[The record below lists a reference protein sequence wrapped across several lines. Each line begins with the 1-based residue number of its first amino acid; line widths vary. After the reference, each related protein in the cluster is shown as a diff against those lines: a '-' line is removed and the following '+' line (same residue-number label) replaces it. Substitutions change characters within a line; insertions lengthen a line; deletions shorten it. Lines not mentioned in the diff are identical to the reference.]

1 MAILVYGRLMTAEDE
16 VPGAAVTAA
25 EIARLAGVT
34 RAAVSNW
41 RRRRSDFPAP
51 VGGTSAS
58 PLFSLAEVRQW
69 LEGQREGREVSGEV
83 RLWQA
88 LRGTYGEEM
97 VRALAAVGNYL
108 RGDAEQLTDQTAREA
123 VDRLVVDRTPTE
135 VMDALIARLLESTAR
150 AALDGVSTLRLARA
164 VREFAGETSGT
175 VFDPACGIG
184 TLLVAVGGGAVQ
196 SRLGQDTHADATRVA
211 QVRAAL
217 AATGA
222 AAPVQVVAGDSLRA
236 DAFPDLRA
244 DLVVCEPPTAVAD
257 WGREQLLID
266 PRWEAGVPSRGESE
280 LAWLQHCYHHTAP
293 GGRAVVVLPASVA
306 HRRSGRRIRAEL
318 VRRGCV
324 AAVVA
329 LPPGLAASHAL
340 PLHLWLLSRPLVP
353 GQTTGS
359 VRMVDLSANSPD
371 GPWEPQSH
379 QEAEV
384 PLIDLLDDEVDLT
397 PSRYVRE
404 PEPDYAVEY
413 ARLRED
419 LDTRLSRLRAL
430 LPKLPPRGRADGL
443 DNGVPLTVS
452 DLLAAGLVRLDG
464 DELIS
469 ASDQL
474 DPDYVRGFA
483 SSAANTRR
491 STSSSGTFRADLQAA
506 RLPRMDVE
514 RQHRYGD
521 AFRSLGAF
529 ERELAELASMGDRAA
544 RLARDGLTG
553 GALDPPPTRDGGNAE
568 HQSTKTDGGAA
579 VGREDRTL

>member
-1 MAILVYGRLMTAEDE
+1 MIGGNE
-16 VPGAAVTAA
+16 AADATVTAA

-51 VGGTSAS
+51 VGGTSVS
-58 PLFSLAEVRQW
+58 PLFSLTEVRQW
-69 LEGQREGREVSGEV
+69 LDGQRDGREVSGEV

-88 LRGTYGEEM
+88 LRGAYGEDM
-97 VRALAAVGNYL
+97 AGALAAVGEYL
-108 RGDAEQLTDQTAREA
+108 RGNAEDLADQAAREA
-123 VDRLVVDRTPTE
+123 ADGLVADRRPTE
-135 VMDALIARLLESTAR
+135 VMDALVARLLDSTAR
-150 AALDGVSTLRLARA
+150 AALDGASTLRLARV

-184 TLLVAVGGGAVQ
+184 SLLVAVGGSAVQ
-196 SRLGQDTHADATRVA
+196 SRLGQDTQADAARVA

-217 AATGA
+217 AAPGTA
-222 AAPVQVVAGDSLRA
+222 VPVQVVAGDSLRA

-257 WGREQLLID
+257 WGREQLLVD

-280 LAWLQHCYHHTAP
+280 LAWLQHCYHHTTP

-324 AAVVA
+324 TAVVA

-340 PLHLWLLSRPLVP
+340 PLHLWLLSRPSSP
-353 GQTTGS
+353 GRAAGT

-371 GPWEPQSH
+371 GPWDPQPH
-379 QEAEV
+379 QEVEV
-384 PLIDLLDDEVDLT
+384 QLIDLLDNEVDLT

-413 ARLRED
+413 AKLRED
-419 LDTRLSRLRAL
+419 LDTRLRRLRVL
-430 LPKLPPRGRADGL
+430 LPELPPRGRADAL
-443 DNGVPLTVS
+443 DDGVPVAVS
-452 DLLAAGLVRLDG
+452 DLLAAGLVSLDG
-464 DELIS
+464 DELTS
-469 ASDQL
+469 VSDQL

-483 SSAANTRR
+483 GSAANVRR
-491 STSSSGTFRADLQAA
+491 STSSSGTFRAELQAA

-514 RQHRYGD
+514 RQRRYGD

-553 GALDPPPTRDGGNAE
+553 GALDPPATRDGGNAE
-568 HQSTKTDGGAA
+568 HQGTTTDGDAA
-579 VGREDRTL
+579 VGREDKTL

>member
-1 MAILVYGRLMTAEDE
+1 MTGGNEAPD
-16 VPGAAVTAA
+16 ATATAA
-25 EIARLAGVT
+25 EIARWAGVT

-88 LRGTYGEEM
+88 LRGVYGEEM
-97 VRALAAVGNYL
+97 AGALAAVGEYL
-108 RGDAEQLTDQTAREA
+108 RGDAEDLADQVAREA
-123 VDRLVVDRTPTE
+123 ADGLVADRTPTE
-135 VMDALIARLLESTAR
+135 VMDALVARLLDSTAR
-150 AALDGVSTLRLARA
+150 AALDGASTLQLARA
-164 VREFAGETSGT
+164 VREFAGETAGT

-184 TLLVAVGGGAVQ
+184 SLLVAVGGGAVQ
-196 SRLGQDTHADATRVA
+196 SRLGQDTQADAARVA

-217 AATGA
+217 VATGT

-257 WGREQLLID
+257 WGREQLLVD

-324 AAVVA
+324 TAVVA

-340 PLHLWLLSRPLVP
+340 PLHLWLLSRPSSP
-353 GQTTGS
+353 GRAAGT
-359 VRMVDLSANSPD
+359 VRMVDLTANSPD
-371 GPWEPQSH
+371 GPWDPQPH

-384 PLIDLLDDEVDLT
+384 QLIDLLDNEVDLT

-413 ARLRED
+413 AKLRED
-419 LDTRLSRLRAL
+419 LDTRLRRLRVL
-430 LPKLPPRGRADGL
+430 LPELPPRGRADAL
-443 DNGVPLTVS
+443 DDGVPVAVS
-452 DLLAAGLVRLDG
+452 DLLAAGLVSLDG
-464 DELIS
+464 DELTS
-469 ASDQL
+469 VSDQL

-483 SSAANTRR
+483 SSAANVRR
-491 STSSSGTFRADLQAA
+491 STSSSGTFRAELQAA

-514 RQHRYGD
+514 RQRRYGD

-544 RLARDGLTG
+544 QLARDGLTG
-553 GALDPPPTRDGGNAE
+553 GALDPPATRDGGNSE
-568 HQSTKTDGGAA
+568 HQSTTIDGDAA

>member
-1 MAILVYGRLMTAEDE
+1 MTGGNEAPD
-16 VPGAAVTAA
+16 ATATAA

-69 LEGQREGREVSGEV
+69 LDGQRDGREVSGEV

-88 LRGTYGEEM
+88 LRGAYGEEM
-97 VRALAAVGNYL
+97 AGALAALGEYL
-108 RGDAEQLTDQTAREA
+108 RGDAEDLADQAAREA
-123 VDRLVVDRTPTE
+123 VDGLVADRTPAE
-135 VMDALIARLLESTAR
+135 VMDALVARLLESTAR
-150 AALDGVSTLRLARA
+150 AALDGASTLRLARA
-164 VREFAGETSGT
+164 VREFAGEISGT

-184 TLLVAVGGGAVQ
+184 SLLVAVGGGAVQ
-196 SRLGQDTHADATRVA
+196 SRLGQDTQADAARVA

-217 AATGA
+217 AAAGTA
-222 AAPVQVVAGDSLRA
+222 VPVQVVAGDSLRA

-257 WGREQLLID
+257 WGREQLLVD

-340 PLHLWLLSRPLVP
+340 PLHLWLLSRPSAP
-353 GQTTGS
+353 GRVMGT

-371 GPWEPQSH
+371 GPWEPQPH

-384 PLIDLLDDEVDLT
+384 PLIDLLDSEVDLT
-397 PSRYVRE
+397 PGRYVRE
-404 PEPDYAVEY
+404 PEPDYVVEY
-413 ARLRED
+413 AKVRED
-419 LDTRLSRLRAL
+419 LDTRLRRLRAL
-430 LPKLPPRGRADGL
+430 LPELPPRGRADAL
-443 DNGVPLTVS
+443 DDGVPVAVS
-452 DLLAAGLVRLDG
+452 DLLAAGLVSLDG

-469 ASDQL
+469 VSDQL

-483 SSAANTRR
+483 SSAANVRR

-514 RQHRYGD
+514 RQRRYGD

-529 ERELAELASMGDRAA
+529 ERELAELASIGDRAA

-553 GALDPPPTRDGGNAE
+553 GALDPPPARNDGNAE
-568 HQSTKTDGGAA
+568 HQGMTNDGDAA

>member
-1 MAILVYGRLMTAEDE
+1 MAGGNE
-16 VPGAAVTAA
+16 VSDTKVTAA

-41 RRRRSDFPAP
+41 RRRRPDFPEP

-58 PLFSLAEVRQW
+58 PLYSLAEMRQW
-69 LEGQREGREVSGEV
+69 LEKQRDGRELTGEV

-88 LRGTYGEEM
+88 LRGTYGEMM
-97 VRALAAVGNYL
+97 VKALAAVGDYL
-108 RGDAEQLTDQTAREA
+108 RGVPGELTDQTAREA
-123 VDRLVVDRTPTE
+123 VDGLVADRKPTD
-135 VMDALIARLLESTAR
+135 VMDALVARLLESTAR
-150 AALDGVSTLRLARA
+150 AELDGASTLRLARA

-184 TLLVAVGGGAVQ
+184 SLLVAAGGGAVG
-196 SRLGQDTHADATRVA
+196 SRQGQDMQVDATRVA
-211 QVRAAL
+211 RVRATL
-217 AATGA
+217 AATGVSS
-222 AAPVQVVAGDSLRA
+222 VQIVEGDSLRE

-293 GGRAVVVLPASVA
+293 GGRAVIALPASVA

-324 AAVVA
+324 AALVA

-340 PLHLWLLSRPLVP
+340 PLHLWLLSRPSGP
-353 GQTTGS
+353 GRGTGT
-359 VRMVDLSANSPD
+359 VRMVDLSANSLD
-371 GPWEPQSH
+371 GPWKPQPY

-384 PLIDLLDDEVDLT
+384 PLIDLLDSEVDLT

-404 PEPDYAVEY
+404 PEPDYAMEY
-413 ARLRED
+413 AALREE
-419 LDTRLSRLRAL
+419 LDARLSHLQAL
-430 LPKLPPRGRADGL
+430 LPELLPRGEANSL
-443 DNGVPLTVS
+443 DDGVPVAVS

-464 DELIS
+464 EELTS
-469 ASDQL
+469 LSDQL

-483 SSAANTRR
+483 SSAANARR
-491 STSSSGTFRADLQAA
+491 STSSSGTFRADVQAA
-506 RLPRMDVE
+506 RLPRMDIE

-529 ERELAELASMGDRAA
+529 ERELAELAMMGSRAA

-553 GALDPPPTRDGGNAE
+553 GALNPPPTQGSGDAE
-568 HQSTKTDGGAA
+568 HQGTATDGDAA
-579 VGREDRTL
+579 VGREDRTR

>member
-1 MAILVYGRLMTAEDE
+1 MTAEDE
-16 VPGAAVTAA
+16 APGAAVTAA
-25 EIARLAGVT
+25 EIARMAGVT

-41 RRRRSDFPAP
+41 RRRRPDFPAP

-58 PLFSLAEVRQW
+58 PLFSLTEARKW
-69 LEGQREGREVSGEV
+69 LDGQRDGREVGEEV

-88 LRGTYGEEM
+88 LRGAYGEDM
-97 VRALAAVGNYL
+97 VRALAAVGDHL
-108 RGDAEQLTDQTAREA
+108 RGDEEGLTDQAARA
-123 VDRLVVDRTPTE
+123 AVAGLLVDRKPTE
-135 VMDALIARLLESTAR
+135 VMDALVARLLESTAR
-150 AALDGVSTLRLARA
+150 AALDGASTSRLARA
-164 VREFAGETSGT
+164 VREFAGETSGA
-175 VFDPACGIG
+175 VFDPACGMG
-184 TLLVAVGGGAVQ
+184 SLLVAVGGAAVGR
-196 SRLGQDTHADATRVA
+196 RLGQDTHGDAARVA
-211 QVRAAL
+211 RVRAAL
-217 AATGA
+217 AAAGP
-222 AAPVQVVAGDSLRA
+222 AAPVQVVAGDALRA

-257 WGREQLLID
+257 WGREELLVD

-318 VRRGCV
+318 LRRGCV

-340 PLHLWLLSRPLVP
+340 PLHLWLLSRPSGP
-353 GQTTGS
+353 GRAAGT

-379 QEAEV
+379 QEARV

-397 PSRYVRE
+397 PGRHVRE

-413 ARLRED
+413 AKLRAD

-430 LPKLPPRGRADGL
+430 LPELPPRGRADGL
-443 DNGVPLTVS
+443 DDGVPVAVS
-452 DLLAAGLVRLDG
+452 DLLAAGLVSLDG
-464 DELIS
+464 DELTS
-469 ASDQL
+469 VSDQL

-483 SSAANTRR
+483 GSAANARR
-491 STSSSGTFRADLQAA
+491 GTSSSGTFRADVRAA

-529 ERELAELASMGDRAA
+529 ERELAELARTGERAA

-553 GALDPPPTRDGGNAE
+553 GALDPPTRDGGDAE
-568 HQSTKTDGGAA
+568 HRGRTADGDAA

>member
-1 MAILVYGRLMTAEDE
+1 MTVGNEAPD
-16 VPGAAVTAA
+16 ATATAA

-41 RRRRSDFPAP
+41 RRRRSDFPTP

-69 LEGQREGREVSGEV
+69 LEGQRGGPEVSGEV

-88 LRGTYGEEM
+88 LRGAYGEEM
-97 VRALAAVGNYL
+97 AGALAALGEYL
-108 RGDAEQLTDQTAREA
+108 RGDAEDLADQAAREA
-123 VDRLVVDRTPTE
+123 VDRLVAVRTPTE
-135 VMDALIARLLESTAR
+135 VMDALVARLLESTAR
-150 AALDGVSTLRLARA
+150 AALDGASTLRLARA

-184 TLLVAVGGGAVQ
+184 SLLVAVGGGAVRG
-196 SRLGQDTHADATRVA
+196 RLGQDTQADAARVA

-222 AAPVQVVAGDSLRA
+222 AAPLQVVVGDSLRA

-318 VRRGCV
+318 LRRGCV
-324 AAVVA
+324 TAVVA

-340 PLHLWLLSRPLVP
+340 PLHLWLLARPSIP
-353 GQTTGS
+353 GRAAGTI
-359 VRMVDLSANSPD
+359 RMVDLSTNSPD
-371 GPWEPQSH
+371 GPWDPQPH
-379 QEAEV
+379 QETEV
-384 PLIDLLDDEVDLT
+384 PLIDLLDNEVDLT

-413 ARLRED
+413 AKLRED

-430 LPKLPPRGRADGL
+430 LPELPPRGRADAL
-443 DNGVPLTVS
+443 DDGVPVAVS
-452 DLLAAGLVRLDG
+452 DLLAAGLVSLDG

-469 ASDQL
+469 VSDQL

-483 SSAANTRR
+483 SSAANVRR

-529 ERELAELASMGDRAA
+529 EHELAELAKMGDRAA

-553 GALDPPPTRDGGNAE
+553 GALDPPPTRVGGNAE
-568 HQSTKTDGGAA
+568 HQSTTTDGDAA

>member
-1 MAILVYGRLMTAEDE
+1 MIGEDE
-16 VPGAAVTAA
+16 VPAVTATAA

-97 VRALAAVGNYL
+97 VRALAAVGDHL
-108 RGDAEQLTDQTAREA
+108 GGGLGELTDQGAREA
-123 VDRLVVDRTPTE
+123 ADGLVADRMPTE
-135 VMDALIARLLESTAR
+135 VMDALVARLLESTTR
-150 AALDGVSTLRLARA
+150 AALDGASTLRLARA

-184 TLLVAVGGGAVQ
+184 SLLVGAGGDAVG

-211 QVRAAL
+211 RVRAAL
-217 AATGA
+217 AATRA
-222 AAPVQVVAGDSLRA
+222 AAPVEIVAGDSLRA

-293 GGRAVVVLPASVA
+293 GGRAVVALPASVA

-329 LPPGLAASHAL
+329 LPPGLAASHAF
-340 PLHLWLLSRPLVP
+340 PLHLWLLSRPP
-353 GQTTGS
+353 GPGRATGT
-359 VRMVDLSANSPD
+359 VRMVDLSTNSPD
-371 GPWEPQSH
+371 GPWEPQPH
-379 QEAEV
+379 QEVEV
-384 PLIDLLDDEVDLT
+384 PLIDLLDNEVDLT

-413 ARLRED
+413 ATLRED
-419 LDTRLSRLRAL
+419 LDMRLSRLQAL
-430 LPKLPPRGRADGL
+430 LPELPPRGGADGL
-443 DNGVPLTVS
+443 DDGVPVAVS
-452 DLLAAGLVRLDG
+452 DLLAAGLVSLDG
-464 DELIS
+464 EELTS
-469 ASDQL
+469 VSDQL

-529 ERELAELASMGDRAA
+529 ERELAELARMGDRAA

-553 GALDPPPTRDGGNAE
+553 GALDPPPTRGSGDAE
-568 HQSTKTDGGAA
+568 HQRTTTDVDAA

>member
-1 MAILVYGRLMTAEDE
+1 MIGEDE
-16 VPGAAVTAA
+16 VPDVTATAA

-51 VGGTSAS
+51 VGGSSAS

-69 LEGQREGREVSGEV
+69 LEGQREGREVSAEV

-97 VRALAAVGNYL
+97 VGALAAVGDHL
-108 RGDAEQLTDQTAREA
+108 SGGLGELTDESAREA
-123 VDRLVVDRTPTE
+123 ANGLVADRRPTE
-135 VMDALIARLLESTAR
+135 VMDALVARLLESTAR
-150 AALDGVSTLRLARA
+150 AALDGASTLRLARA
-164 VREFAGETSGT
+164 VREFAGETSGA

-184 TLLVAVGGGAVQ
+184 SLLVAVGGDAVG
-196 SRLGQDTHADATRVA
+196 SRLGQDAHADATRVA
-211 QVRAAL
+211 RVRAAL
-217 AATGA
+217 AATEA
-222 AAPVQVVAGDSLRA
+222 ATPVQVVAGDSLRA

-244 DLVVCEPPTAVAD
+244 DLVVCEPPTAMAD

-293 GGRAVVVLPASVA
+293 GGRAVVALPASVA

-329 LPPGLAASHAL
+329 LPPGLAASHGL
-340 PLHLWLLSRPLVP
+340 PLHLWLLSRPAGP
-353 GQTTGS
+353 RRTTGT
-359 VRMVDLSANSPD
+359 VRMVDLSTNSPD
-371 GPWEPQSH
+371 GPWEPQPH
-379 QEAEV
+379 QEVEV
-384 PLIDLLDDEVDLT
+384 PLIDLLDNEVDLT

-413 ARLRED
+413 ATLRDD
-419 LDTRLSRLRAL
+419 LDMRLSRLRAL
-430 LPKLPPRGRADGL
+430 LPELPPRGGADGL
-443 DNGVPLTVS
+443 DDGVPVAVS
-452 DLLAAGLVRLDG
+452 DLLAAGLVSLDG

-469 ASDQL
+469 VSDQL

-483 SSAANTRR
+483 SSAANARR

-529 ERELAELASMGDRAA
+529 ERELAELARMGERAA

-553 GALDPPPTRDGGNAE
+553 GALDPPLTRDSGDAE
-568 HQSTKTDGGAA
+568 HQSTMTDEDAA
-579 VGREDRTL
+579 VGREDRTLE

>member
-1 MAILVYGRLMTAEDE
+1 MTAEDE

-51 VGGTSAS
+51 VGGTPAS

-69 LEGQREGREVSGEV
+69 LEGQREGREVSEEV

-97 VRALAAVGNYL
+97 VRALAAVGEYL
-108 RGDAEQLTDQTAREA
+108 QGDAEGLTDQTACEA
-123 VDRLVVDRTPTE
+123 VDGLVADRMPTE
-135 VMDALIARLLESTAR
+135 VMDGLVARLLESTAR
-150 AALDGVSTLRLARA
+150 AALDGASTLRLARA
-164 VREFAGETSGT
+164 VREFAGDTSGT

-184 TLLVAVGGGAVQ
+184 SLLVAVGGGAVQ
-196 SRLGQDTHADATRVA
+196 SRLGQDTQADAARVA

-217 AATGA
+217 AATGTA
-222 AAPVQVVAGDSLRA
+222 VPVQVVAGDSLRA

-257 WGREQLLID
+257 WGREQLLVD

-324 AAVVA
+324 TAVVA
-329 LPPGLAASHAL
+329 LPPGLAASHSL
-340 PLHLWLLSRPLVP
+340 PLHLWLLSRPSAP
-353 GQTTGS
+353 GRAAGT

-371 GPWEPQSH
+371 GPWDPQPH

-384 PLIDLLDDEVDLT
+384 QLIDLLDNEVDLT

-413 ARLRED
+413 AKLCED
-419 LDTRLSRLRAL
+419 LDTRLRRLRVL
-430 LPKLPPRGRADGL
+430 LPELPPRGRADAL
-443 DNGVPLTVS
+443 NDGVPVAVS
-452 DLLAAGLVRLDG
+452 DLLAAGLVSLDG
-464 DELIS
+464 DELTS
-469 ASDQL
+469 VSDQL

-483 SSAANTRR
+483 SSAANVRR
-491 STSSSGTFRADLQAA
+491 STSSSGTFRAELQAA

-514 RQHRYGD
+514 RQRRYGD

-553 GALDPPPTRDGGNAE
+553 GALDPPTTRDGGNSE
-568 HQSTKTDGGAA
+568 HQSTTIDGDAA

>member
-1 MAILVYGRLMTAEDE
+1 MTGGNEAPD
-16 VPGAAVTAA
+16 ATATAA

-69 LEGQREGREVSGEV
+69 LDGQRDGREVSGEV

-88 LRGTYGEEM
+88 LRGAYGEEM
-97 VRALAAVGNYL
+97 AGALAALGEYL
-108 RGDAEQLTDQTAREA
+108 RGDAEGLADQAAREA
-123 VDRLVVDRTPTE
+123 VDGLVADRTPTE
-135 VMDALIARLLESTAR
+135 VMDALVARLLESTAR
-150 AALDGVSTLRLARA
+150 AALDGASTLRLARA

-184 TLLVAVGGGAVQ
+184 SLLVAVGGGAVQ
-196 SRLGQDTHADATRVA
+196 SRLGQDTQADAARVA

-217 AATGA
+217 AATGTVL
-222 AAPVQVVAGDSLRA
+222 PVQVVAGDSLRA

-257 WGREQLLID
+257 WGREQLLVD

-324 AAVVA
+324 TAVVA

-340 PLHLWLLSRPLVP
+340 PLHLWLLSRPSAP
-353 GQTTGS
+353 GRAAGT

-371 GPWEPQSH
+371 GPWDPQPH

-384 PLIDLLDDEVDLT
+384 QLIDLLDNEVDLT

-413 ARLRED
+413 AKLRED
-419 LDTRLSRLRAL
+419 LDTRLRRLRVL
-430 LPKLPPRGRADGL
+430 LPELPPRGRADAL
-443 DNGVPLTVS
+443 DDGVPVAVS
-452 DLLAAGLVRLDG
+452 DLLAAGLVSLDG
-464 DELIS
+464 DELTS
-469 ASDQL
+469 VSDQL

-483 SSAANTRR
+483 GSAANVRR
-491 STSSSGTFRADLQAA
+491 STSSSGTFRAELQAA

-514 RQHRYGD
+514 RQRRYGD

-553 GALDPPPTRDGGNAE
+553 GALNPPATRDGGNPE
-568 HQSTKTDGGAA
+568 HQNTTIDGDAA

>member
-1 MAILVYGRLMTAEDE
+1 MTGGNEAPD
-16 VPGAAVTAA
+16 ATATAA

-51 VGGTSAS
+51 VGGTPAS

-69 LEGQREGREVSGEV
+69 LDGQRDGREVSGEV

-88 LRGTYGEEM
+88 LRGAYGEEM
-97 VRALAAVGNYL
+97 AGALAALGEYL
-108 RGDAEQLTDQTAREA
+108 RGDAEDLADQAAREA
-123 VDRLVVDRTPTE
+123 ADGLVADRTPTE
-135 VMDALIARLLESTAR
+135 VMDALVARLLDSTAR
-150 AALDGVSTLRLARA
+150 AALDGASTLRLASA

-184 TLLVAVGGGAVQ
+184 SLLVAVGGGAVQ
-196 SRLGQDTHADATRVA
+196 SRLGQDAQADAARVA

-222 AAPVQVVAGDSLRA
+222 AAPVQVVVGDSLRA

-324 AAVVA
+324 TAVVA

-340 PLHLWLLSRPLVP
+340 PLHLWLLSRPSNP
-353 GQTTGS
+353 ERAAEI

-371 GPWEPQSH
+371 GPWAPQPH

-384 PLIDLLDDEVDLT
+384 QLIDLLDNEVDLT

-413 ARLRED
+413 AKLRED
-419 LDTRLSRLRAL
+419 LDTRLRRLRVL
-430 LPKLPPRGRADGL
+430 LPELPPRGRADAL
-443 DNGVPLTVS
+443 DDGVPVAVS
-452 DLLAAGLVRLDG
+452 DLLAAGLVSLDG
-464 DELIS
+464 DELTS
-469 ASDQL
+469 VSDQL
-474 DPDYVRGFA
+474 DRDYVRGFA
-483 SSAANTRR
+483 SSAANVRR
-491 STSSSGTFRADLQAA
+491 STSSSGTFRAELQAA

-514 RQHRYGD
+514 RQRRYGD

-553 GALDPPPTRDGGNAE
+553 GALDPPPTCNGGNAE
-568 HQSTKTDGGAA
+568 HQRTTTDGDAA
-579 VGREDRTL
+579 VGREDRKL

>member
-1 MAILVYGRLMTAEDE
+1 MYGRFMTGGNEAPD
-16 VPGAAVTAA
+16 ATATAA

-69 LEGQREGREVSGEV
+69 LDGQRDGREVSGEV

-88 LRGTYGEEM
+88 LRGAYGEEM
-97 VRALAAVGNYL
+97 AGALAALGEYL
-108 RGDAEQLTDQTAREA
+108 RGDAEDLADQAAREA
-123 VDRLVVDRTPTE
+123 VDGLVADRTPTE
-135 VMDALIARLLESTAR
+135 VMDALVARLLESTAR
-150 AALDGVSTLRLARA
+150 AALDGASTLRLARA

-184 TLLVAVGGGAVQ
+184 SLLVAVGGGAVQ
-196 SRLGQDTHADATRVA
+196 SRLGQDTQADAARVA

-217 AATGA
+217 AATGTA
-222 AAPVQVVAGDSLRA
+222 VPVQVVAGDSLRA

-257 WGREQLLID
+257 WGREQLLVD

-324 AAVVA
+324 TAVVA

-340 PLHLWLLSRPLVP
+340 PLHLWLLSRPSAP
-353 GQTTGS
+353 GRAAGT

-371 GPWEPQSH
+371 GPWDPQPH

-384 PLIDLLDDEVDLT
+384 QLIDLLDNEVDLT

-404 PEPDYAVEY
+404 LEPDYAVEY
-413 ARLRED
+413 AKLRED
-419 LDTRLSRLRAL
+419 LDTRLRRLRAL
-430 LPKLPPRGRADGL
+430 LPELPPRGRADAL
-443 DNGVPLTVS
+443 DDGVPVAVS
-452 DLLAAGLVRLDG
+452 DLLAAGLVSLDG
-464 DELIS
+464 DELTS

-483 SSAANTRR
+483 SSPANVRR

-514 RQHRYGD
+514 RQRRYGD

-529 ERELAELASMGDRAA
+529 ERELAELASLGDRAA

-553 GALDPPPTRDGGNAE
+553 GALDPPATRAGGNSE
-568 HQSTKTDGGAA
+568 QQSTTTNGDAA
-579 VGREDRTL
+579 VGREDRAL

>member
-1 MAILVYGRLMTAEDE
+1 MTGGNEAPD
-16 VPGAAVTAA
+16 ATATAA

-69 LEGQREGREVSGEV
+69 LDGQRDGREVGGEV

-88 LRGTYGEEM
+88 LRGAYGEEM
-97 VRALAAVGNYL
+97 AGALAALGEYL
-108 RGDAEQLTDQTAREA
+108 RGDAEVLADQAAREA
-123 VDRLVVDRTPTE
+123 VDGLVADRTPTE
-135 VMDALIARLLESTAR
+135 VMDALVARLLVSTAR
-150 AALDGVSTLRLARA
+150 AALDGASTLRLARA

-184 TLLVAVGGGAVQ
+184 SLLVAVGGGAVQ
-196 SRLGQDTHADATRVA
+196 SRLGQDTQADAARVA

-217 AATGA
+217 AATGT

-257 WGREQLLID
+257 WGREQLLVD

-324 AAVVA
+324 TAVVA

-340 PLHLWLLSRPLVP
+340 PLHLWLLSRPSAPVRAA
-353 GQTTGS
+353 GT

-371 GPWEPQSH
+371 GPWAPQPH
-379 QEAEV
+379 QEAAV
-384 PLIDLLDDEVDLT
+384 QLIDLLDNEVDLT

-413 ARLRED
+413 AKLRED
-419 LDTRLSRLRAL
+419 LDARLRRLRVL
-430 LPKLPPRGRADGL
+430 LPELPPRGRADAL
-443 DNGVPLTVS
+443 DDGVPVAVS
-452 DLLAAGLVRLDG
+452 DLLAVGLVSLDG
-464 DELIS
+464 DELTS
-469 ASDQL
+469 VSDQL

-483 SSAANTRR
+483 SSAANVRR
-491 STSSSGTFRADLQAA
+491 STSSSGTFRAELQAA

-514 RQHRYGD
+514 RQRRYGD

-553 GALDPPPTRDGGNAE
+553 GALDPPATRDGGNPE
-568 HQSTKTDGGAA
+568 HQSTTIDGDAA

>member
-1 MAILVYGRLMTAEDE
+1 MTAEDE

-51 VGGTSAS
+51 VGGTPAS

-69 LEGQREGREVSGEV
+69 LEGQREGREVSEEV

-88 LRGTYGEEM
+88 LRGAYGEEM
-97 VRALAAVGNYL
+97 VRALAAVGDHL
-108 RGDAEQLTDQTAREA
+108 RGDAEELTDQAARKA
-123 VDRLVVDRTPTE
+123 VDGLVGDRMPTA
-135 VMDALIARLLESTAR
+135 VMDALVARLLESTAR
-150 AALDGVSTLRLARA
+150 AALDGASTLRLARA

-184 TLLVAVGGGAVQ
+184 SLLVAVGGGAVQ
-196 SRLGQDTHADATRVA
+196 RRLGQDTHADATRVA

-217 AATGA
+217 AANGPTA
-222 AAPVQVVAGDSLRA
+222 AVQVVAGDSLRA

-257 WGREQLLID
+257 WGREELLID

-324 AAVVA
+324 TAVVA

-340 PLHLWLLSRPLVP
+340 PLHLWLLSRPSVP
-353 GQTTGS
+353 GRAAGT

-371 GPWEPQSH
+371 GPWDPQPH
-379 QEAEV
+379 QETEV
-384 PLIDLLDDEVDLT
+384 QLIDLLDNEVDLT

-413 ARLRED
+413 AKLRED

-430 LPKLPPRGRADGL
+430 LPELPPRGRADGL
-443 DNGVPLTVS
+443 DDGVPIAVS
-452 DLLAAGLVRLDG
+452 DLLAAGLVSLDG

-469 ASDQL
+469 VGDQL

-514 RQHRYGD
+514 RQRRYGD

-529 ERELAELASMGDRAA
+529 EHELAELASMGDRAA

-568 HQSTKTDGGAA
+568 HQSTTTDGDAA

>member
-1 MAILVYGRLMTAEDE
+1 MTGGNE
-16 VPGAAVTAA
+16 AADATVTAA

-69 LEGQREGREVSGEV
+69 LDGQRDGREASGEV

-88 LRGTYGEEM
+88 LRGAYGEEM
-97 VRALAAVGNYL
+97 AGALAALGEYL
-108 RGDAEQLTDQTAREA
+108 RGDAEDLADQAAREA
-123 VDRLVVDRTPTE
+123 VDGLVADRTPTE
-135 VMDALIARLLESTAR
+135 VMDALVARLLESTAR
-150 AALDGVSTLRLARA
+150 AALDGASTLRLARA
-164 VREFAGETSGT
+164 VREFAGESSGT

-184 TLLVAVGGGAVQ
+184 SLLVAVGGGAVQ
-196 SRLGQDTHADATRVA
+196 SRLGQDTQADAARVA

-217 AATGA
+217 AATGTA
-222 AAPVQVVAGDSLRA
+222 VPVQVVAGDSLRA

-257 WGREQLLID
+257 WGREQLLVD

-324 AAVVA
+324 SAVVA

-340 PLHLWLLSRPLVP
+340 PLHLWLLSRPSNP
-353 GQTTGS
+353 GQAAGT

-371 GPWEPQSH
+371 GPWAPQPH
-379 QEAEV
+379 QEVEV
-384 PLIDLLDDEVDLT
+384 PLIDLLDNEVDLT

-413 ARLRED
+413 AKLRED

-430 LPKLPPRGRADGL
+430 LPELPPRGRADAL
-443 DNGVPLTVS
+443 DDGVPVAVS
-452 DLLAAGLVRLDG
+452 DLLAAGLVSVDG

-469 ASDQL
+469 VSDQL

-483 SSAANTRR
+483 SSAANVRR

-514 RQHRYGD
+514 RQRRYGD

-553 GALDPPPTRDGGNAE
+553 GALDPPLTRGGGNPE
-568 HQSTKTDGGAA
+568 HQSTTIAGDAA

>member
-1 MAILVYGRLMTAEDE
+1 MTGGNEAPD
-16 VPGAAVTAA
+16 ATATAA

-69 LEGQREGREVSGEV
+69 LDGQRDGREVSGEV

-88 LRGTYGEEM
+88 LRGAYGEEM
-97 VRALAAVGNYL
+97 AGALAALGEYL
-108 RGDAEQLTDQTAREA
+108 RGDAEDLADQAAREA
-123 VDRLVVDRTPTE
+123 VDGLVADRTPTE
-135 VMDALIARLLESTAR
+135 VMDALVARLLESTAR
-150 AALDGVSTLRLARA
+150 AALDGASTLRLSRA

-184 TLLVAVGGGAVQ
+184 SLLVAVGGGAVQ
-196 SRLGQDTHADATRVA
+196 NRLGQDTQADAARVA

-222 AAPVQVVAGDSLRA
+222 AAPVQVVVGDSLRA

-257 WGREQLLID
+257 WGREQLLVD

-324 AAVVA
+324 TAVVA

-340 PLHLWLLSRPLVP
+340 PLHLWLLGRPSFP
-353 GQTTGS
+353 GRAAGT

-371 GPWEPQSH
+371 GPWDPQPH

-384 PLIDLLDDEVDLT
+384 PLIDLLDNEVDLT

-413 ARLRED
+413 AKLRED
-419 LDTRLSRLRAL
+419 LDRRLRLLRAL
-430 LPKLPPRGRADGL
+430 LPELPPRGRADAL
-443 DNGVPLTVS
+443 DDGVPVAVS
-452 DLLAAGLVRLDG
+452 DLLAAGLVSLDG
-464 DELIS
+464 DELTS
-469 ASDQL
+469 VSDQL

-483 SSAANTRR
+483 GSAANVRR

-514 RQHRYGD
+514 RQRRYGD

-529 ERELAELASMGDRAA
+529 ERELAELASMGDQAA

-553 GALDPPPTRDGGNAE
+553 GALDPPPTRNGGNAE
-568 HQSTKTDGGAA
+568 HQSTTTNGDAA

>member
-1 MAILVYGRLMTAEDE
+1 MTGGNEAPD
-16 VPGAAVTAA
+16 ATATAA

-51 VGGTSAS
+51 IGGTSAS
-58 PLFSLAEVRQW
+58 PLFSLTEVRQW
-69 LEGQREGREVSGEV
+69 LDGQRDGREVSGEV

-88 LRGTYGEEM
+88 LRSAYGEDM
-97 VRALAAVGNYL
+97 ARALAAVGEYL
-108 RGDAEQLTDQTAREA
+108 WGDGEELADQAAREA
-123 VDRLVVDRTPTE
+123 ADGLVADRRPTE
-135 VMDALIARLLESTAR
+135 VMDALVARLLESTAR
-150 AALDGVSTLRLARA
+150 AALDGASTLRLARA
-164 VREFAGETSGT
+164 VREFAGETAGT

-184 TLLVAVGGGAVQ
+184 SLLVAVGGGTVQ
-196 SRLGQDTHADATRVA
+196 SRLGQDTQADATRVA

-217 AATGA
+217 AATGK
-222 AAPVQVVAGDSLRA
+222 AAPAQVVAGDSLRA

-257 WGREQLLID
+257 WGREQLLVD

-324 AAVVA
+324 TAVVA

-340 PLHLWLLSRPLVP
+340 PLHLWLLSRPSVP
-353 GQTTGS
+353 GRAVGI

-371 GPWEPQSH
+371 GPWDPQPH

-384 PLIDLLDDEVDLT
+384 PLIDLLDNEVDLT

-413 ARLRED
+413 AKLRED

-430 LPKLPPRGRADGL
+430 LPELPPRGRADAL
-443 DNGVPLTVS
+443 DDGVPVAVS
-452 DLLAAGLVRLDG
+452 DLLAAGLVSLDG
-464 DELIS
+464 DALTS
-469 ASDQL
+469 VSDQL

-483 SSAANTRR
+483 SSAANVRR
-491 STSSSGTFRADLQAA
+491 STSSSGTFRAELQAA

-514 RQHRYGD
+514 RQRRYGD

-553 GALDPPPTRDGGNAE
+553 GALDPPATRDGGNSE
-568 HQSTKTDGGAA
+568 HQNTTIDGDAA

>member
-1 MAILVYGRLMTAEDE
+1 MTAED
-16 VPGAAVTAA
+16 VPSAEVTAA
-25 EIARLAGVT
+25 EIARFAGVT

-41 RRRRSDFPAP
+41 RRRRPDFPAP
-51 VGGTSAS
+51 VGGSSTS

-69 LEGQREGREVSGEV
+69 LAGQREGREASEEV

-88 LRGTYGEEM
+88 LRDTYGEEM
-97 VRALAAVGNYL
+97 ARALAAVGEYL
-108 RGDAEQLTDQTAREA
+108 RGDVEELSDQVARET
-123 VDRLVVDRTPTE
+123 VDGLVADRMPAE
-135 VMDALIARLLESTAR
+135 VMDALVARLLESTTR
-150 AALDGVSTLRLARA
+150 TALDGASTLRLARA

-184 TLLVAVGGGAVQ
+184 SLLVVVGGDAVQ
-196 SRLGQDTHADATRVA
+196 SRLGQDTQADAARVA

-217 AATGA
+217 AATGTA
-222 AAPVQVVAGDSLRA
+222 VPVQVVAGDSLRA

-257 WGREQLLID
+257 WGREQLLVD

-324 AAVVA
+324 TAVVA

-340 PLHLWLLSRPLVP
+340 PLHLWLLSRPSAP
-353 GQTTGS
+353 GRAAGT

-371 GPWEPQSH
+371 GPWDPQPH

-384 PLIDLLDDEVDLT
+384 QLIDLLDNEVDLT

-404 PEPDYAVEY
+404 LEPDYAVEY
-413 ARLRED
+413 AKLRED
-419 LDTRLSRLRAL
+419 LDTRLRRLRAL
-430 LPKLPPRGRADGL
+430 LPELAPRGRADAL
-443 DNGVPLTVS
+443 DDGVPVAVS
-452 DLLAAGLVRLDG
+452 DLLAAGLVSLDG
-464 DELIS
+464 DELTS

-483 SSAANTRR
+483 SSPANVRR

-514 RQHRYGD
+514 RQRRYGD

-529 ERELAELASMGDRAA
+529 ERELAELASLGDRAA

-553 GALDPPPTRDGGNAE
+553 GALDPPATRAGGNSE
-568 HQSTKTDGGAA
+568 QKSTRTNGDAA
-579 VGREDRTL
+579 VGREDRAL

>member
-1 MAILVYGRLMTAEDE
+1 MTGGNEAPD
-16 VPGAAVTAA
+16 ATATAA

-51 VGGTSAS
+51 VGGTPAS

-69 LEGQREGREVSGEV
+69 LDGQRDGREVSGEV

-88 LRGTYGEEM
+88 LRGAYGEEM
-97 VRALAAVGNYL
+97 AGALAALGEYL
-108 RGDAEQLTDQTAREA
+108 RGDAEDLADQAAREA
-123 VDRLVVDRTPTE
+123 VDGLVADRTPAE
-135 VMDALIARLLESTAR
+135 VMDALVARLLESTAR
-150 AALDGVSTLRLARA
+150 AALDGASTLRLARA
-164 VREFAGETSGT
+164 VREFAGEISGT

-184 TLLVAVGGGAVQ
+184 SLLVAVGGGAVQ
-196 SRLGQDTHADATRVA
+196 SRLGQDTQADAARVA

-217 AATGA
+217 AAAGTA
-222 AAPVQVVAGDSLRA
+222 VPVQVVAGDSLRA

-257 WGREQLLID
+257 WGREQLLVD

-340 PLHLWLLSRPLVP
+340 PLHLWLLSRPSAP
-353 GQTTGS
+353 GRVMGT

-371 GPWEPQSH
+371 GPWEPQPH

-384 PLIDLLDDEVDLT
+384 PLIDLLDSEVDLT
-397 PSRYVRE
+397 PGRYVRE
-404 PEPDYAVEY
+404 PEPDYVVEY
-413 ARLRED
+413 AKVRED
-419 LDTRLSRLRAL
+419 LDTRLRRLRAL
-430 LPKLPPRGRADGL
+430 LPELPPRGRADAL
-443 DNGVPLTVS
+443 DDGVPVAVS
-452 DLLAAGLVRLDG
+452 DLLAAGLVSLDG

-469 ASDQL
+469 VSDQL

-483 SSAANTRR
+483 SSAANVRR

-514 RQHRYGD
+514 RQRRYGD

-529 ERELAELASMGDRAA
+529 ERELAELTSIGDRAA

-553 GALDPPPTRDGGNAE
+553 GALDPPPARNDGNAE
-568 HQSTKTDGGAA
+568 HQGMTNDGDAA

>member
-1 MAILVYGRLMTAEDE
+1 MTGGDE
-16 VPGAAVTAA
+16 APDATATAA

-69 LEGQREGREVSGEV
+69 LDGQRDGREVSGEV

-88 LRGTYGEEM
+88 LRGAYGEEM
-97 VRALAAVGNYL
+97 AGALAGLGEYL
-108 RGDAEQLTDQTAREA
+108 RGDAENLADQAAREA
-123 VDRLVVDRTPTE
+123 VDGLVADRTPTE
-135 VMDALIARLLESTAR
+135 VMDALVARLLESTAR
-150 AALDGVSTLRLARA
+150 AALDGASTLRLARA

-184 TLLVAVGGGAVQ
+184 SLLVAVGGGAVR
-196 SRLGQDTHADATRVA
+196 SRLGQDTQADAARVA

-217 AATGA
+217 AATGTA
-222 AAPVQVVAGDSLRA
+222 VPVQVVAGDSLRA

-257 WGREQLLID
+257 WGREQLLVD

-324 AAVVA
+324 TAVVA

-340 PLHLWLLSRPLVP
+340 PLHLWLLSRPSVP
-353 GQTTGS
+353 GRAAGI
-359 VRMVDLSANSPD
+359 VRMVDLSANSLD
-371 GPWEPQSH
+371 GPWDPQPH

-384 PLIDLLDDEVDLT
+384 PLIDLLDNEVDLT
-397 PSRYVRE
+397 PSGYVRE

-413 ARLRED
+413 AKLRED
-419 LDTRLSRLRAL
+419 LDTRLRRLRAL
-430 LPKLPPRGRADGL
+430 LPELPPRGRADAL
-443 DNGVPLTVS
+443 DDGVPVAVS
-452 DLLAAGLVRLDG
+452 DLLAAGLVSLDG
-464 DELIS
+464 DALTS
-469 ASDQL
+469 VSDQL

-483 SSAANTRR
+483 SSAANVRR
-491 STSSSGTFRADLQAA
+491 STSSSGTFRAELQAA

-514 RQHRYGD
+514 RQRRYGD

-553 GALDPPPTRDGGNAE
+553 GALDPPATRDGGNSE
-568 HQSTKTDGGAA
+568 HQNTTIDGDAA

>member
-1 MAILVYGRLMTAEDE
+1 MTGGNEAPD
-16 VPGAAVTAA
+16 ATATAA

-69 LEGQREGREVSGEV
+69 LDGQRDGREVSGEV

-88 LRGTYGEEM
+88 LRGAYGEEM
-97 VRALAAVGNYL
+97 AGALAALGEYL
-108 RGDAEQLTDQTAREA
+108 RGDAEDLADQAAREA
-123 VDRLVVDRTPTE
+123 VDGLVADRTPTE
-135 VMDALIARLLESTAR
+135 VMDALVARLLESTAR
-150 AALDGVSTLRLARA
+150 AALDGASTLRLARA

-184 TLLVAVGGGAVQ
+184 SLLVAVGGGAVQ
-196 SRLGQDTHADATRVA
+196 SRLGQDTQADAARVA

-217 AATGA
+217 AATGTA
-222 AAPVQVVAGDSLRA
+222 VPVQVVAGDSLRA

-257 WGREQLLID
+257 WGREQLLVD

-324 AAVVA
+324 TALVA

-340 PLHLWLLSRPLVP
+340 PLHLWLLSRPFSP
-353 GQTTGS
+353 GRAAGT

-371 GPWEPQSH
+371 GPWDPQPH

-384 PLIDLLDDEVDLT
+384 QLIDLLDNEVDLT

-413 ARLRED
+413 AKLRED
-419 LDTRLSRLRAL
+419 LDTRMSRLRAL
-430 LPKLPPRGRADGL
+430 LPELPRRGRAEAL
-443 DNGVPLTVS
+443 DDGVPVAVS
-452 DLLAAGLVRLDG
+452 DLLAAGLVSLDG
-464 DELIS
+464 DELTS
-469 ASDQL
+469 VSDQL

-483 SSAANTRR
+483 SSAANVRR

-514 RQHRYGD
+514 RQRRYGD

-553 GALDPPPTRDGGNAE
+553 GALDPLATRDGGNSE
-568 HQSTKTDGGAA
+568 HQSTTIDGDAA

>member
-1 MAILVYGRLMTAEDE
+1 MTAEDE

-88 LRGTYGEEM
+88 LRGAYGEEM
-97 VRALAAVGNYL
+97 VRALAAVGGRL
-108 RGDAEQLTDQTAREA
+108 RGDTEQLTDQTAREA
-123 VDRLVVDRTPTE
+123 VDGLVVDRMPTE
-135 VMDALIARLLESTAR
+135 VMDALVARLLESTAR

-196 SRLGQDTHADATRVA
+196 SRFGQDIHADATRVA

-217 AATGA
+217 AAAGA

-340 PLHLWLLSRPLVP
+340 PLHLWLLSRPLIP
-353 GQTTGS
+353 GRATGT

-371 GPWEPQSH
+371 GPWKPQPH

-413 ARLRED
+413 AKLRED

-430 LPKLPPRGRADGL
+430 LPKLPPRVQADGL

-452 DLLAAGLVRLDG
+452 DLLAAGLVRLEG

-529 ERELAELASMGDRAA
+529 ERELAELTSMGDRAA

-553 GALDPPPTRDGGNAE
+553 GALDPPPTRDGSDAE
-568 HQSTKTDGGAA
+568 HQSTKTNGDAA

>member
-1 MAILVYGRLMTAEDE
+1 MTGGNEAPD
-16 VPGAAVTAA
+16 ATATAA

-69 LEGQREGREVSGEV
+69 LDGQRDGREVSGEV

-88 LRGTYGEEM
+88 LRGAYGEEM
-97 VRALAAVGNYL
+97 AGALAALGEYL
-108 RGDAEQLTDQTAREA
+108 RGDAEDLADQAAREA
-123 VDRLVVDRTPTE
+123 VDGLVADRTPTE
-135 VMDALIARLLESTAR
+135 VMDALVARLLESTAR
-150 AALDGVSTLRLARA
+150 AALDGASTLRLARA

-184 TLLVAVGGGAVQ
+184 SLLVAVGGGAVQ
-196 SRLGQDTHADATRVA
+196 SRLGQDTQADAARVA

-217 AATGA
+217 AATGTA
-222 AAPVQVVAGDSLRA
+222 VPVQVVAGDSLRA

-257 WGREQLLID
+257 WGREQLLVD

-324 AAVVA
+324 TAVVA

-340 PLHLWLLSRPLVP
+340 PLHLWLLSRPSAP
-353 GQTTGS
+353 GRAAGT

-371 GPWEPQSH
+371 GPWDPQPH

-384 PLIDLLDDEVDLT
+384 QLIDLLDNEVDLT

-404 PEPDYAVEY
+404 LEPDYAVEY
-413 ARLRED
+413 AKLRED
-419 LDTRLSRLRAL
+419 LDTRLRRLRAL
-430 LPKLPPRGRADGL
+430 LPELPPRGRADAL
-443 DNGVPLTVS
+443 DDGVPVAVS
-452 DLLAAGLVRLDG
+452 DLLAAGLVSLDG
-464 DELIS
+464 DELTS

-483 SSAANTRR
+483 SSPANVRR

-514 RQHRYGD
+514 RQRRYGD

-529 ERELAELASMGDRAA
+529 ERELAELASLGDRAA

-553 GALDPPPTRDGGNAE
+553 GALDPPATRAGGNSE
-568 HQSTKTDGGAA
+568 QQSTTTNGDAA
-579 VGREDRTL
+579 VGREDRAL

>member
-1 MAILVYGRLMTAEDE
+1 MAGGNEVSDATA
-16 VPGAAVTAA
+16 TAA

-69 LEGQREGREVSGEV
+69 LEGQREGREVSAEV

-97 VRALAAVGNYL
+97 VKALAAVGEHL
-108 RGDAEQLTDQTAREA
+108 RGDADELTDQTAREA
-123 VDRLVVDRTPTE
+123 VAGLVADRTGGPTE
-135 VMDALIARLLESTAR
+135 VMDGLVARLLESTAR
-150 AALDGVSTLRLARA
+150 AALDGASTLRLARA

-184 TLLVAVGGGAVQ
+184 SLLVAVGGGAVQ

-211 QVRAAL
+211 RARAAL
-217 AATGA
+217 ATTGA
-222 AAPVQVVAGDSLRA
+222 AGPVQVVAGDSLRA

-280 LAWLQHCYHHTAP
+280 LAWLQHCYHHTAH

-340 PLHLWLLSRPLVP
+340 PLHLWLLSRPSVP
-353 GQTTGS
+353 GRATGTL
-359 VRMVDLSANSPD
+359 RMVDLSANSPD
-371 GPWEPQSH
+371 GPWEPQPH

-384 PLIDLLDDEVDLT
+384 PLIDLLNNEVDLT
-397 PSRYVRE
+397 PGRYVRE

-413 ARLRED
+413 AKLRED

-430 LPKLPPRGRADGL
+430 LPELPPCDGADGL
-443 DNGVPLTVS
+443 DDGVPVAVS
-452 DLLAAGLVRLDG
+452 DLLAAGLVSLDG

-469 ASDQL
+469 ISDQL

-483 SSAANTRR
+483 SSAANARR

-506 RLPRMDVE
+506 RLPRMDVD

-529 ERELAELASMGDRAA
+529 ERELTELARIGDRAA
-544 RLARDGLTG
+544 KLARDGLTG
-553 GALDPPPTRDGGNAE
+553 GALDPPPRDGRDAE
-568 HQSTKTDGGAA
+568 HPSTTTDGDAA
-579 VGREDRTL
+579 VRREDKTL

>member
-1 MAILVYGRLMTAEDE
+1 MTGGNEAPD
-16 VPGAAVTAA
+16 ATATAA

-69 LEGQREGREVSGEV
+69 LDGQRDGREVSGEV

-88 LRGTYGEEM
+88 LRGAYGEDM
-97 VRALAAVGNYL
+97 ARALAAVGEYL
-108 RGDAEQLTDQTAREA
+108 WGDAEELVDQAAREA
-123 VDRLVVDRTPTE
+123 VDGLVDDRMPAE
-135 VMDALIARLLESTAR
+135 VMDALVARLLESTAR

-184 TLLVAVGGGAVQ
+184 SLLVAVGGGAVQ
-196 SRLGQDTHADATRVA
+196 SRLGQDTQADAARVA

-217 AATGA
+217 AATGK

-244 DLVVCEPPTAVAD
+244 DLVVCEPPTTVAD
-257 WGREQLLID
+257 WGRELLLVD

-324 AAVVA
+324 TAVVA

-340 PLHLWLLSRPLVP
+340 PLHLWLLSRPSAP
-353 GQTTGS
+353 GRAAGA
-359 VRMVDLSANSPD
+359 VRMADLSANSPD
-371 GPWEPQSH
+371 GPWDPQPH

-384 PLIDLLDDEVDLT
+384 QLIDLLDNEVDLT

-413 ARLRED
+413 AKLRED
-419 LDTRLSRLRAL
+419 LDTRLRRLRVL
-430 LPKLPPRGRADGL
+430 LPELPPRGRADAL
-443 DNGVPLTVS
+443 DDGVPVAVS
-452 DLLAAGLVRLDG
+452 DLLAAGLVSLDG

-469 ASDQL
+469 VSDQL

-483 SSAANTRR
+483 SSAANVRR
-491 STSSSGTFRADLQAA
+491 STSSSGTFRAELQVA

-514 RQHRYGD
+514 RQRRYGD

-553 GALDPPPTRDGGNAE
+553 GALDPPATRDGGNPE
-568 HQSTKTDGGAA
+568 HQNTTIDGDAA

>member
-1 MAILVYGRLMTAEDE
+1 MTAEDE

-97 VRALAAVGNYL
+97 VRALAAVGEHL
-108 RGDAEQLTDQTAREA
+108 RGDAAELTDQTVREA
-123 VDRLVVDRTPTE
+123 VDGLVADRMPTE
-135 VMDALIARLLESTAR
+135 VMDGLVARLLESTAR
-150 AALDGVSTLRLARA
+150 AALDGASTLRLARA

-184 TLLVAVGGGAVQ
+184 SLLVAVGGGVVG
-196 SRLGQDTHADATRVA
+196 SRLGQDTHVDATRVA
-211 QVRAAL
+211 RVRASL

-222 AAPVQVVAGDSLRA
+222 AAPVQVVVGDSLRA

-257 WGREQLLID
+257 WGREQLLVD

-340 PLHLWLLSRPLVP
+340 SLHLWLLSRPSAP
-353 GQTTGS
+353 RRATGT

-371 GPWEPQSH
+371 GPWEPQPH

-384 PLIDLLDDEVDLT
+384 PLIDLLDNEVDLT
-397 PSRYVRE
+397 PGRYVRE

-413 ARLRED
+413 AKLRED
-419 LDTRLSRLRAL
+419 LDSRLSRLRAL
-430 LPKLPPRGRADGL
+430 LPELPQRGRADGL
-443 DNGVPLTVS
+443 DDGVPVAVS
-452 DLLAAGLVRLDG
+452 DLLAAGLVSLDG
-464 DELIS
+464 DQLTS
-469 ASDQL
+469 VSDQL

-483 SSAANTRR
+483 SSTANARR

-514 RQHRYGD
+514 RQRRYGD
-521 AFRSLGAF
+521 VFRSLGAF
-529 ERELAELASMGDRAA
+529 ERELAELARMGDRAA

-553 GALDPPPTRDGGNAE
+553 GALDPPPTRDGGRAE
-568 HQSTKTDGGAA
+568 HQSTTNDGDTP

>member
-1 MAILVYGRLMTAEDE
+1 MTGGNEAPD
-16 VPGAAVTAA
+16 ATATAA

-69 LEGQREGREVSGEV
+69 LDGQRDGREVSGEV

-88 LRGTYGEEM
+88 LRGAYGEQM
-97 VRALAAVGNYL
+97 AGALAALGEYL
-108 RGDAEQLTDQTAREA
+108 RGDAEALADQAAREA
-123 VDRLVVDRTPTE
+123 VDGLVADRTPTE
-135 VMDALIARLLESTAR
+135 VMDALVARLLESTAR
-150 AALDGVSTLRLARA
+150 AALDGASTLRLARA
-164 VREFAGETSGT
+164 VLEFAGETSGT

-184 TLLVAVGGGAVQ
+184 SLLVAVGGGAVQ
-196 SRLGQDTHADATRVA
+196 SRLGQDTQADAARVA

-217 AATGA
+217 ATGKA
-222 AAPVQVVAGDSLRA
+222 VSVQVVAGDSLRA

-244 DLVVCEPPTAVAD
+244 DLVVCEPPTAVVD
-257 WGREQLLID
+257 WGREQLLVD

-280 LAWLQHCYHHTAP
+280 LAWLQHCYHHTGP

-324 AAVVA
+324 TAVVA
-329 LPPGLAASHAL
+329 LPPGLAASHSL
-340 PLHLWLLSRPLVP
+340 PLHLWLLSRPSTP
-353 GQTTGS
+353 GRAAGT

-371 GPWEPQSH
+371 GPWEPQPH
-379 QEAEV
+379 QEAAV
-384 PLIDLLDDEVDLT
+384 QLIDLLDNEVDLT

-413 ARLRED
+413 AKLRED

-430 LPKLPPRGRADGL
+430 LPELPPRGPADAL
-443 DNGVPLTVS
+443 DDGVPVAVS
-452 DLLAAGLVRLDG
+452 DLLAAGLVNLEG
-464 DELIS
+464 DELTS

-483 SSAANTRR
+483 SSAANVRR

-506 RLPRMDVE
+506 RLPRIEVE
-514 RQHRYGD
+514 RQRRYGD

-553 GALDPPPTRDGGNAE
+553 GALDPPATRDGGNSE
-568 HQSTKTDGGAA
+568 HQSTTIEGDAA

>member
-1 MAILVYGRLMTAEDE
+1 MTGGNE
-16 VPGAAVTAA
+16 VSDAKVTAA

-51 VGGTSAS
+51 AGGTSAS
-58 PLFSLAEVRQW
+58 PLFSLAEVRLW
-69 LEGQREGREVSGEV
+69 LEDQREGREVTGEV

-88 LRGTYGEEM
+88 LRGAYGEEM
-97 VRALAAVGNYL
+97 VRALAAVGDHL
-108 RGDAEQLTDQTAREA
+108 RGVPGELTDQVARE
-123 VDRLVVDRTPTE
+123 VVDGLIADRRPTE
-135 VMDALIARLLESTAR
+135 VMDGLVSRLLESTAR
-150 AALDGVSTLRLARA
+150 AALDGASTLRLARA

-184 TLLVAVGGGAVQ
+184 SLLVAAGGGAVG
-196 SRLGQDTHADATRVA
+196 SRQGQDTQMEAMRVA
-211 QVRAAL
+211 RVRATL
-217 AATGA
+217 ASGA
-222 AAPVQVVAGDSLRA
+222 ASVQIVEGDSLRA

-293 GGRAVVVLPASVA
+293 GGRAVVALPASVA

-318 VRRGCV
+318 VRRGRV

-340 PLHLWLLSRPLVP
+340 PLHLWLLSRPSGP
-353 GQTTGS
+353 GRGTGI

-371 GPWEPQSH
+371 GPWEPQPH

-384 PLIDLLDDEVDLT
+384 PLIDLLDSEVDLT

-404 PEPDYAVEY
+404 PEPDYAMEY
-413 ARLRED
+413 AALREE
-419 LDTRLSRLRAL
+419 LDARLSRLQAL
-430 LPKLPPRGRADGL
+430 LPELPLRGGVDSL
-443 DNGVPLTVS
+443 DDGVPVAVS
-452 DLLAAGLVRLDG
+452 DLLAAGLVSLDG
-464 DELIS
+464 EELTS
-469 ASDQL
+469 LSDQL

-483 SSAANTRR
+483 SSAANARR

-529 ERELAELASMGDRAA
+529 ERELAELARMGGRAT

-553 GALDPPPTRDGGNAE
+553 GALDPPPTRGRGDAE
-568 HQSTKTDGGAA
+568 HQSTTTDGDTA
-579 VGREDRTL
+579 VGREDRTR

>member
-1 MAILVYGRLMTAEDE
+1 MIGENEAADATA
-16 VPGAAVTAA
+16 TAA

-58 PLFSLAEVRQW
+58 PLFSLTEVRQW
-69 LEGQREGREVSGEV
+69 LEGQRDGREVSGEV

-88 LRGTYGEEM
+88 LRGAYGEDM
-97 VRALAAVGNYL
+97 ARALAAVGEYL
-108 RGDAEQLTDQTAREA
+108 WGNMEELLDQAAREA
-123 VDRLVVDRTPTE
+123 VDGLVADRRPTE
-135 VMDALIARLLESTAR
+135 VMDALVARLLDSTAR
-150 AALDGVSTLRLARA
+150 AALDGASTLRLARA
-164 VREFAGETSGT
+164 VREFAGETAGT

-184 TLLVAVGGGAVQ
+184 SLLVTVGGGAVQ
-196 SRLGQDTHADATRVA
+196 SRLGQDTQADAARVA

-217 AATGA
+217 AAAGE
-222 AAPVQVVAGDSLRA
+222 AAPVQIVAGDSLRA

-324 AAVVA
+324 TAVVA

-340 PLHLWLLSRPLVP
+340 PLHLWLLSRPSNP
-353 GQTTGS
+353 GRAAET

-371 GPWEPQSH
+371 GPWAPQPH
-379 QEAEV
+379 QKAEV
-384 PLIDLLDDEVDLT
+384 QLIDLLDNEVDLT

-413 ARLRED
+413 AKLRED

-430 LPKLPPRGRADGL
+430 LPELPPRGPADAL
-443 DNGVPLTVS
+443 DDGVPVAVS
-452 DLLAAGLVRLDG
+452 DLLAAGLVNLEG
-464 DELIS
+464 DELTS

-483 SSAANTRR
+483 SSAANVRR
-491 STSSSGTFRADLQAA
+491 STSSSGTFRAELQAA

-514 RQHRYGD
+514 RQRRYGD

-553 GALDPPPTRDGGNAE
+553 GALDPPATRNGGNSE
-568 HQSTKTDGGAA
+568 QQSTTIDGDAA

>member
-1 MAILVYGRLMTAEDE
+1 MIGGNEAADATA
-16 VPGAAVTAA
+16 TAA

-58 PLFSLAEVRQW
+58 PLFSLTEVRQW
-69 LEGQREGREVSGEV
+69 LEGQRDGREVSGEV

-88 LRGTYGEEM
+88 LRCAYGEDM
-97 VRALAAVGNYL
+97 ARALAAVGEYL
-108 RGDAEQLTDQTAREA
+108 WGNMEELLDQAAREA
-123 VDRLVVDRTPTE
+123 VDGLVADRRPTE
-135 VMDALIARLLESTAR
+135 VMDALVARLLDSTAR
-150 AALDGVSTLRLARA
+150 AALDGASTLRLARA
-164 VREFAGETSGT
+164 VREFAGETAGT

-184 TLLVAVGGGAVQ
+184 SLLVAVGGSAVQ
-196 SRLGQDTHADATRVA
+196 SRLGQDTQADAARVA

-217 AATGA
+217 AAAGE
-222 AAPVQVVAGDSLRA
+222 AAPVQIVAGDSLRA

-324 AAVVA
+324 TAVVA

-340 PLHLWLLSRPLVP
+340 PLHLWLLSRPSNP
-353 GQTTGS
+353 GRAAET

-371 GPWEPQSH
+371 GPWDPQPH
-379 QEAEV
+379 QKAEV
-384 PLIDLLDDEVDLT
+384 QLIDLLDNEVDLT

-413 ARLRED
+413 AKLRED

-430 LPKLPPRGRADGL
+430 LPELPPRGPADAL
-443 DNGVPLTVS
+443 DDGVPVAVS
-452 DLLAAGLVRLDG
+452 DLLAAGLVNLEG
-464 DELIS
+464 DELTS

-483 SSAANTRR
+483 SSAENVRR

-506 RLPRMDVE
+506 RLPRIEVE
-514 RQHRYGD
+514 RQRRYGD

-553 GALDPPPTRDGGNAE
+553 GALDPPATRDGGNPE
-568 HQSTKTDGGAA
+568 HQSTTTDGDAA
-579 VGREDRTL
+579 VGQEDGTL

>member
-1 MAILVYGRLMTAEDE
+1 MIGEDE
-16 VPGAAVTAA
+16 VPDITATAA

-51 VGGTSAS
+51 VGGTTAS

-97 VRALAAVGNYL
+97 VRALAAVGDHL
-108 RGDAEQLTDQTAREA
+108 GGGLGELTDQGAREVA
-123 VDRLVVDRTPTE
+123 DGLVADRMPTE
-135 VMDALIARLLESTAR
+135 VMDALVARLLESTSR
-150 AALDGVSTLRLARA
+150 AALDGASTLRLARA

-184 TLLVAVGGGAVQ
+184 SLLVGVGGDAVG

-211 QVRAAL
+211 RVRAAL
-217 AATGA
+217 AATR
-222 AAPVQVVAGDSLRA
+222 AAPVEIVAGDSLRA

-293 GGRAVVVLPASVA
+293 GGRAVVALPASVA

-340 PLHLWLLSRPLVP
+340 PLHLWLLSRPSGP
-353 GQTTGS
+353 GRATGT
-359 VRMVDLSANSPD
+359 VRMVDLSSNSPD
-371 GPWEPQSH
+371 GPWEPQPH
-379 QEAEV
+379 QESEV
-384 PLIDLLDDEVDLT
+384 PLIDLLDNDVDLT

-413 ARLRED
+413 ATLRDE
-419 LDTRLSRLRAL
+419 LDKRLSRLQAL
-430 LPKLPPRGRADGL
+430 LPELPPRGGDDGL
-443 DNGVPLTVS
+443 DDGVPVAVS
-452 DLLAAGLVRLDG
+452 DLLAAGLVSLDG
-464 DELIS
+464 DELTS
-469 ASDQL
+469 VSDQL
-474 DPDYVRGFA
+474 DADYVRGFA
-483 SSAANTRR
+483 SSAANARR

-529 ERELAELASMGDRAA
+529 ELELAELARMGDRAA

-553 GALDPPPTRDGGNAE
+553 GALDPPLPHGSGDAE
-568 HQSTKTDGGAA
+568 HQSTMTDGDAA
-579 VGREDRTL
+579 VGREDRTF